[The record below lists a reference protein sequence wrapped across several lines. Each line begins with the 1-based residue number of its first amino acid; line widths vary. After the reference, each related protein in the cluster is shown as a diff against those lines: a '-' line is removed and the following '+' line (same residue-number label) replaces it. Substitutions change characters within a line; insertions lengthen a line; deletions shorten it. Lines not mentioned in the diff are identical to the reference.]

1 MRKNNLRGE
10 KLTGALILITTKVGS
25 MRDIYNRI
33 KDIEGVKQVEML
45 TGPYDIM
52 VIAEAEE
59 MTDITKALMEKVRK
73 IEGVEDTV
81 TNVFIE

>member
-1 MRKNNLRGE
+1 
-10 KLTGALILITTKVGS
+10 
-25 MRDIYNRI
+25 MRDIYNKIR
-33 KDIEGVKQVEML
+33 DIEGVEQVEML

-52 VIAEAEE
+52 VLARAEE